1 MKRLVKVALILVA
14 VVALGACGSKNKP
27 DAIAKDFL
35 TALNQM
41 DYDKAKTFGTEETG
55 KMVDMMKAF
64 MPTDAAKVE
73 EAKAKAKNLVVEITD
88 TKIEGEKAICTYKIS
103 GIEGQEP
110 KEDKLNL
117 VQKDGKWLVD
127 WKKEGMGP
135 QTETPAEQPTDST
148 ATAADTTAPAM

>member
-73 EAKAKAKNLVVEITD
+73 EAKAKAKNLVLKSLILKLKVKKLFVLI
-88 TKIEGEKAICTYKIS
+88 KFLALKAK
-103 GIEGQEP
+103 
-110 KEDKLNL
+110 N
-117 VQKDGKWLVD
+117 QKK
-127 WKKEGMGP
+127 
-135 QTETPAEQPTDST
+135 TN
-148 ATAADTTAPAM
+148 